1 MEKVNIHGLLTDKLI
16 IRVKPMEFMLLF
28 IEIVLKLIVGFFVL
42 SIICGDKR

>member
-1 MEKVNIHGLLTDKLI
+1 MAIVNIHGLLTDMVI

-28 IEIVLKLIVGFFVL
+28 IGIVLKLILGVFIL